1 MWDGWVDVEL
11 PRVHLLGHWNYAA
24 GTRKAVHAVSGAERV
39 EFFLNGRSLG
49 FGTQSN
55 RFQFTLAD
63 VAWQPGELRA
73 VGYDSAGKILC
84 EDQRVTAGEPHALR
98 LTATTGPGGL
108 RADGADLALVEV
120 EVVDAAGRR
129 CPTALHPVDF
139 TLTGPAEWR
148 GGIAQGPGNHI
159 LSRRLPVEC
168 GVNRVLVRSQTTA
181 GQIVLT
187 AAAGGLEPAQLVL
200 TTSVPTPF
208 AEANLP
214 ANLSRGPT
222 PEGPSFRPI
231 RTAVHPT
238 GMATADHSAKAPLS
252 CDDDETTA
260 WASPLA
266 LEQAWIDYSFGRE
279 VTLTAID
286 VKVVNARYRS
296 YPVRV
301 TVDGTEVFTGNTP
314 MGQGYVTL
322 PLRPVRGRVVRL
334 ALTDAPLQNDSQR
347 LFELSEKPPALQEGI
362 RRVAPSLG
370 IVEADFHESTR

>member
-1 MWDGWVDVEL
+1 
-11 PRVHLLGHWNYAA
+11 
-24 GTRKAVHAVSGAERV
+24 
-39 EFFLNGRSLG
+39 
-49 FGTQSN
+49 
-55 RFQFTLAD
+55 
-63 VAWQPGELRA
+63 
-73 VGYDSAGKILC
+73 
-84 EDQRVTAGEPHALR
+84 
-98 LTATTGPGGL
+98 
-108 RADGADLALVEV
+108 
-120 EVVDAAGRR
+120 
-129 CPTALHPVDF
+129 
-139 TLTGPAEWR
+139 
-148 GGIAQGPGNHI
+148 
-159 LSRRLPVEC
+159 
-168 GVNRVLVRSQTTA
+168 
-181 GQIVLT
+181 
-187 AAAGGLEPAQLVL
+187 
-200 TTSVPTPF
+200 
-208 AEANLP
+208 
-214 ANLSRGPT
+214 
-222 PEGPSFRPI
+222 
-231 RTAVHPT
+231 
-238 GMATADHSAKAPLS
+238 MATADHSAKAPLS